1 MAEADL
7 ELCLST
13 ALKLA
18 REAGGMIKDA
28 FKKKKNVM
36 LKASPID
43 LVTETDEAVEKFLF
57 SELRKVFPQHRYI
70 GEESVAAGAKVDLTD
85 APTWIIDP
93 VDGTMNFVHSF
104 PFTCVSIGELAS
116 EHIGQDGAVMPYLSK
131 SLVIGEMG
139 TSPIPEKREC
149 VFENARILVGKA
161 HGYRFL
167 GSAALC
173 MCLLAE
179 GGADVYYTFGVY
191 CWDVAAGCVIC
202 REAGGVVL
210 DTADVLVFRFGRPLL
225 CLDSRPADSPGPFR
239 SMGSC
244 ALNMCLVASGAAEL
258 YHEAGI
264 HCWDVAAGAVVV
276 TEAGGVV
283 IDTAGGEFDLLSRRV
298 LCASSPSLG
307 QEVASLLHQYQPPRD

>member
-70 GEESVAAGAKVDLTD
+70 GEESVAAGAKVDFTD

-104 PFTCVSIGELAS
+104 PFTCVSIGLTVNKEPV
-116 EHIGQDGAVMPYLSK
+116 IGVIYNPILDHMYHARKGHGAFLNDEKITVSGETDLSK

-161 HGYRFL
+161 HG
-167 GSAALC
+167 
-173 MCLLAE
+173 
-179 GGADVYYTFGVY
+179 
-191 CWDVAAGCVIC
+191 
-202 REAGGVVL
+202 
-210 DTADVLVFRFGRPLL
+210 
-225 CLDSRPADSPGPFR
+225 FR
-239 SMGSC
+239 SLGSC